1 MTLGEKIKTQRKA
14 LGLTLKQLAG
24 EDFSYSMLSQIENN
38 KANPSMD
45 MLNQL
50 AKKLGCPIHQLL
62 TDTIPIPLHQLL
74 KQCETFVQYG
84 YERDSQLDVRLIE
97 LVDPYIN
104 AFTFSQYEEAR
115 IAELYCKS
123 YFALHQT
130 LLSDVLEQCERYY
143 MSVQHVHNFVQVQ
156 LFKAQVLFQQAK
168 YVEAD
173 VLLHRASKNLQD
185 EEHTLLPEDELE
197 ILYLQA
203 VIKSA
208 LGQYETAQFLLHS
221 CFKLANEHS
230 YYKKHA
236 RLLQQSIFV
245 AIQLHNEYEATAQL
259 SQFKRYVS
267 FSGNYYEDGLYHYAN
282 FVVHNQFSKTSIQQE
297 MEQFFD
303 QQAKQPYT
311 LSPIFKYEQ
320 AYNAWLQKDYETT
333 IALLQ
338 NFEIPVYITHPL
350 DQARLLEIQ
359 AVYYA
364 ALNSVGNRKEAV
376 KGIIEVSQQLETLPP
391 STFKEAILTIYNEI
405 LHI

>member
-1 MTLGEKIKTQRKA
+1 MTLGEKIKAQRKA

-45 MLNQL
+45 MLQQL

-62 TDTIPIPLHQLL
+62 TDTISVPLHQLL
-74 KQCETFVQYG
+74 NQCESFVQHG
-84 YERDSQLDVRLIE
+84 YERDSQLDYQLIE

-104 AFTFSQYEEAR
+104 AFTFTQYEEAR
-115 IAELYCKS
+115 ITELYCKS
-123 YFALHQT
+123 YFSIHKIVLGN
-130 LLSDVLEQCERYY
+130 LLEQCERYY
-143 MSVQHVHNFVQVQ
+143 MSVQHIHHFVQVQ
-156 LFKAQVLFQQAK
+156 LFKAQILLQQAK
-168 YVEAD
+168 YDEAD
-173 VLLHRASKNLQD
+173 IQLHDALENIQAGN
-185 EEHTLLPEDELE
+185 HTLLAEDELE
-197 ILYLQA
+197 FHYLQA

-208 LGQYETAQFLLHS
+208 LGQYELAQSLLNT
-221 CFKLANEHS
+221 CFTLANAHS

-236 RLLQQSIFV
+236 RLLQQSIFI
-245 AIQLHNEYEATAQL
+245 AIQLHNENEAMTQL
-259 SQFKRYVS
+259 AQFKRYVA
-267 FSGNYYEDGLYHYAN
+267 FTENYFEDGLYHYAK

-297 MEQFFD
+297 MVQFFT

-320 AYNAWLQKDYETT
+320 AYNAWLQNDYETT

-338 NFEIPVYITHPL
+338 NFEIPVYMTHPL
-350 DQARLLEIQ
+350 DQARLLEIK

-364 ALNSVGNRKEAV
+364 ALNQAGNRKEAV
-376 KGIIEVSQQLETLPP
+376 KGIIEVSQRFETLPP
-391 STFKEAILTIYNEI
+391 SSFKEAVQHIYNEI